1 MDRHRAMG
9 RVTYWVM
16 STAYA
21 IEEQCYKRAP
31 DEQEGGMDEYFFE
44 ERGGV
49 FLLLIILYKLK
60 ERTKC
65 YSLRKI
71 VHETKKKTQRKSK

>member
-1 MDRHRAMG
+1 
-9 RVTYWVM
+9 M

-21 IEEQCYKRAP
+21 IEEQCYKRSP

-60 ERTKC
+60 EKNKVLQSEKDR
-65 YSLRKI
+65 S
-71 VHETKKKTQRKSK
+71 

>member
-1 MDRHRAMG
+1 MG

-21 IEEQCYKRAP
+21 IEEQCYKRSP

-60 ERTKC
+60 EIKGKNKVLQSEKDR
-65 YSLRKI
+65 S
-71 VHETKKKTQRKSK
+71 